1 MRNGKP
7 EKGEFG
13 LRSAE
18 GRLKIGSE
26 KRRILIEGSINS
38 INSLMASSSGKH
50 LDWYHGTHYSMP
62 SNLMLRMGKYV

>member
-1 MRNGKP
+1 MRNGKTG
-7 EKGEFG
+7 KGEFG

-50 LDWYHGTHYSMP
+50 LDWY
-62 SNLMLRMGKYV
+62 